1 MDNRLNSLFKPIN
14 IGGLTAR
21 NRIVMPPMNTNL
33 AHGDGFVDVV
43 VGDGGAAGREVVAF
57 GRGEPREGQR
67 RPGREVV
74 A

>member
-1 MDNRLNSLFKPIN
+1 MDNRLNTLFQPIN

-33 AHGDGFVDVV
+33 AHGDGFASDRNR
-43 VGDGGAAGREVVAF
+43 DYYAERARGGAGIVILEAMFVEWA
-57 GRGEPREGQR
+57 
-67 RPGREVV
+67 